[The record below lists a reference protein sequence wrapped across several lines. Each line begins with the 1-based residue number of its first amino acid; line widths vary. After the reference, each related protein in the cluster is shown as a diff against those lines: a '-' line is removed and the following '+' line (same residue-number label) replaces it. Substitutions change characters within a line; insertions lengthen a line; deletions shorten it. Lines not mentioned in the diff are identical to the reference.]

1 MYFLR
6 LLDIVSTDPNALVAT
21 LVPPLEGG
29 GELVFADEPQD
40 PLPGRLDR
48 LLGQPAARQQLLHP
62 KTGNSTLE
70 PDPAN
75 RGDVQ
80 ASGSCVRT
88 ATSALRRQC
97 ELAHYPSGT
106 SSPAPPAE
114 ASSAS
119 NSSRKWRGYPQ

>member
-1 MYFLR
+1 MHFLR

-62 KTGNSTLE
+62 GE
-70 PDPAN
+70 
-75 RGDVQ
+75 Q
-80 ASGSCVRT
+80 EIVRWSQIRRIGGCSSIWILCSDSHFCTT
-88 ATSALRRQC
+88 AAV
-97 ELAHYPSGT
+97 
-106 SSPAPPAE
+106 
-114 ASSAS
+114 
-119 NSSRKWRGYPQ
+119 